1 VGRILDVA
9 EGLPA
14 LLLDGIVSGIP
25 SAATEWIL
33 VDGRGQTLRLDHG
46 HLSGYSGCNRYVGGY
61 TLDGDRLTI
70 GPIATTRMAG
80 EPEVLEAENA
90 FLAALGAAARLVVSE
105 GGLVLS
111 GEDGRELLRFV
122 PAVSESPAP
131 VSFDREE
138 EP

>member
-1 VGRILDVA
+1 VGRVLDVA

-14 LLLDGIVSGIP
+14 LLLDGIVSGA
-25 SAATEWIL
+25 SGATEWIL
-33 VDGRGQTLRLDHG
+33 VDGRGQTLRLDNG

-61 TLDGDRLTI
+61 TLEGDRLTV

-80 EPEVLEAENA
+80 EPEVLEAETA
-90 FLAALGAAARLVVSE
+90 FLGALGAAARLVVSE
-105 GGLVLS
+105 GELILS
-111 GEDGRELLRFV
+111 DEGGRDLLRFV
-122 PAVSESPAP
+122 PAVSEPPAQ